1 MRSSV
6 FTIARIMLFTAGL
19 AFSLPLAAAEAGS
32 LKGQADLPATDAGA
46 VSSQRYSNIVGK
58 IGKPKEH
65 VGVVWLEG
73 EFPKPAT
80 APTVTIGQRDYQF
93 EVAVAAVPVGAKV
106 LFPNHDD
113 AYHNVFSYS
122 KAKRFDLGR
131 YLKGE
136 TPPAVVF
143 DQPGIIKLY
152 CEIHEHMRATIVVV
166 DSPHYTTTD
175 ANGNFRLENLP
186 PGSFK
191 LKAWLGGRK
200 PIERDVSVSEGRTL
214 EMNLAGN

>member
-1 MRSSV
+1 MHNRSP
-6 FTIARIMLFTAGL
+6 FRLL
-19 AFSLPLAAAEAGS
+19 ALAALLIASPTFAAEPGAVAGR
-32 LKGQADLPATDAGA
+32 ADLPDKPEAS

-58 IGKPKEH
+58 IGTPKEH

-73 EFPKPAT
+73 DFPSEASDAT
-80 APTVTIGQRDYQF
+80 KTVTIGQRNYQF
-93 EVAVAAVPVGAKV
+93 EHAVAAVPVGAKV

-131 YLKGE
+131 YLKDE

-143 DQPGIIKLY
+143 DKAGIIQLY
-152 CEIHEHMRATIVVV
+152 CEIHEHMRSTLIVV

-175 ANGNFRLENLP
+175 PQGNFRLENLP
-186 PGSFK
+186 VGDFT

-200 PIERDVSVSEGRTL
+200 FIERKVTVTEGRTL
-214 EMNLAGN
+214 EMTIASK

>member
-1 MRSSV
+1 MKHAV
-6 FTIARIMLFTAGL
+6 MKCFTL
-19 AFSLPLAAAEAGS
+19 LAAATFVSAADPGAV
-32 LKGQADLPATDAGA
+32 KGLAELPAKAAEA
-46 VSSQRYSNIVGK
+46 VSSQRYSNIVGQ

-73 EFPKPAT
+73 EFPKSDAPPA
-80 APTVTIGQRDYQF
+80 TVTIGQRDYQF

-131 YLKGE
+131 YLKSE

-143 DQPGIIKLY
+143 DKPGVIQLY

-166 DSPHYTTTD
+166 DSPYYTTTD
-175 ANGNFRLENLP
+175 ADGNFRLENLP
-186 PGSFK
+186 PGRFR
-191 LKAWLGGRK
+191 LKAWLGRRNLV
-200 PIERDVSVSEGRTL
+200 ERDVAVSEGRTL
-214 EMNLAGN
+214 EMNLAEK

>member
-1 MRSSV
+1 MSFTPPSV
-6 FTIARIMLFTAGL
+6 LFATAV
-19 AFSLPLAAAEAGS
+19 AAHLLLSPTVDAA
-32 LKGQADLPATDAGA
+32 DAGA
-46 VSSQRYSNIVGK
+46 VKGQAELPAKPGVAISSQRYSNIVGR
-58 IGKPKEH
+58 IGKPKDH

-73 EFPKPAT
+73 DFPKPAE
-80 APTVTIGQRDYQF
+80 APAVTIGQRDYQF

-166 DSPHYTTTD
+166 DSPYYTTTD
-175 ANGNFRLENLP
+175 ADGNFRLANLP
-186 PGSFK
+186 PGKFK
-191 LKAWLGGRK
+191 LKAWLGRK
-200 PIERDVSVSEGRTL
+200 KLVEREVSVSEGRTL
-214 EMNLAGN
+214 EMNLAGK